1 MTAPCFTKMHAVYPL
16 MSQLF
21 TPQLFK
27 PAPKVGLGA
36 LGWAVAV
43 SAGLHT
49 VFVGGAHFGGLLQ
62 PPEAIV
68 QNSTLNLS
76 AVLLE
81 QSPRNSPEPTK
92 TNPSTP
98 STPGVRSPQK
108 FSPITISPVLQPK
121 PVDPEPP
128 AEQAS
133 GDAKT
138 ASDSASQLPPSATS
152 VEPQGAVPAPI
163 SPPAVV
169 LATPADVSNP
179 ATDSVAE
186 LIAPK
191 LQSINSVDI
200 PAVAVIAAKNEASAL
215 ASSESKPAETKPT
228 SPVLNFK
235 LPSKVRLSYE
245 GRYLGLTAKTV
256 VNWQQ
261 KMVDTAVNYET
272 DLRISWLFV
281 SYTQRSRGHVTVAGI
296 KQLGSEEKS
305 TKNAV
310 TAIHFEPQNE
320 RVIISTQAGF
330 QPYIAGGQD
339 ILGLMFQLAALVQ
352 SQPAWAT
359 AGTAQDFTVYLRSG
373 VKQWRFLSHGI
384 ETLDI
389 DGKPV
394 QTIHVSRVPISAQ
407 PEFEDQQHFWLD
419 PARYALPV
427 KIKYVDTRK
436 DSKEVLLSSWEE
448 G

>member
-1 MTAPCFTKMHAVYPL
+1 MHAAYPL
-16 MSQLF
+16 

-68 QNSTLNLS
+68 QNSALNLS

-81 QSPRNSPEPTK
+81 QSPRNSPEATK

-98 STPGVRSPQK
+98 SVRSPQK
-108 FSPITISPVLQPK
+108 ISPVTISPVPQPK

-138 ASDSASQLPPSATS
+138 ASDSASQLSPSATS
-152 VEPQGAVPAPI
+152 VEPQGAVSAPT

-179 ATDSVAE
+179 ATDSLTN

-191 LQSINSVDI
+191 LQSINPVDI
-200 PAVAVIAAKNEASAL
+200 PAAAVTAAKNEASAL
-215 ASSESKPAETKPT
+215 ASSELKPLELKPSEFKPAESKST

-296 KQLGSEEKS
+296 KPLGSEEKS

-427 KIKYVDTRK
+427 KIKYVDARK
-436 DSKEVLLSSWEE
+436 DSKEVLLTSWEE

>member
-1 MTAPCFTKMHAVYPL
+1 M
-16 MSQLF
+16 
-21 TPQLFK
+21 
-27 PAPKVGLGA
+27 
-36 LGWAVAV
+36 
-43 SAGLHT
+43 
-49 VFVGGAHFGGLLQ
+49 
-62 PPEAIV
+62 
-68 QNSTLNLS
+68 
-76 AVLLE
+76 
-81 QSPRNSPEPTK
+81 
-92 TNPSTP
+92 
-98 STPGVRSPQK
+98 
-108 FSPITISPVLQPK
+108 
-121 PVDPEPP
+121 
-128 AEQAS
+128 
-133 GDAKT
+133 
-138 ASDSASQLPPSATS
+138 
-152 VEPQGAVPAPI
+152 
-163 SPPAVV
+163 
-169 LATPADVSNP
+169 
-179 ATDSVAE
+179 
-186 LIAPK
+186 
-191 LQSINSVDI
+191 
-200 PAVAVIAAKNEASAL
+200 
-215 ASSESKPAETKPT
+215 
-228 SPVLNFK
+228 LNFK

-296 KQLGSEEKS
+296 KPLGSEEKS

-427 KIKYVDTRK
+427 KIKYVDARK